1 MGSLKAQVKLRRYI
15 LYTIQPADSVA
26 GVAKRF
32 GVDLHEL
39 VRINPQVC
47 TPGPQAGIEIKIP
60 VGHLELVPD
69 ILPEIENDGPG
80 VQEERVA
87 GFRLRLPS
95 GELYRFD
102 KMVSVE

>member
-1 MGSLKAQVKLRRYI
+1 MNYI
-15 LYTIQPADSVA
+15 QYTIQPTDSVA

-39 VRINPQVC
+39 VRINPQVNM
-47 TPGPQAGIEIKIP
+47 TGPQTGVEIVIP
-60 VGHLELVPD
+60 VDHLDVVSD
-69 ILPEIENDGPG
+69 VLPEIENDDPG

-87 GFRLRLPS
+87 GFKIKLPS
-95 GELYRFD
+95 GELYQID